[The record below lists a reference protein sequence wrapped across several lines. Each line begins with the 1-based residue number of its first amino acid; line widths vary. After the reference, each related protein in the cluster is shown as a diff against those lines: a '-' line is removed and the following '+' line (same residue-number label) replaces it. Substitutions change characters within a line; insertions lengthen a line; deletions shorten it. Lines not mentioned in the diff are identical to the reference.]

1 MRNRRRLG
9 LTAMIIFSAILFA
22 IAPPAAAMPPE
33 ITTFTDEV
41 IDEVF
46 ATCTGF
52 VVLST
57 YIVDVRITEFFDQ
70 DGNPKTLKVHIH
82 FDGTT
87 RNSATGKTVR
97 DDAAATV
104 TIDLVSGGFTVVG
117 LGFVW
122 TFPGEG
128 LLFLNLGKITFD
140 DAGNIVFVAGPHPLE
155 LEDIE
160 VRCAA
165 LD

>member
-1 MRNRRRLG
+1 MRNTRRLG
-9 LTAMIIFSAILFA
+9 LTAIIVLSAILFA
-22 IAPPAAAMPPE
+22 ISPPAAAMPPE
-33 ITTFTDEV
+33 ITTFTDGA

-46 ATCTGF
+46 ADCTEF

-57 YIVDVRITEFFDQ
+57 YTLDVRITTFFDRN
-70 DGNPKTLKVHIH
+70 GNPKTLKVHII
-82 FDGTT
+82 FDGTAT
-87 RNSATGKTVR
+87 NSDTGKTVS
-97 DDAAATV
+97 DDSSAIV

-155 LEDIE
+155 LEGTE
-160 VRCAA
+160 VLCAA